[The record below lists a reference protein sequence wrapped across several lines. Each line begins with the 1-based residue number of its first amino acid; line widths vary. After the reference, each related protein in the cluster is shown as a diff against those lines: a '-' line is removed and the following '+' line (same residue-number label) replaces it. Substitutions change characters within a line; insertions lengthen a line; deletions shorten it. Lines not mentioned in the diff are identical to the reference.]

1 MQFLMLS
8 RNYFSKEVGGG
19 DLGVATGIVHNTMI
33 TDGLIIVILHHGME
47 EFLVIGEVIT
57 ATIYGVD
64 VLGILLTSIKAILI
78 IIGVVVIGAVI
89 RD

>member
-47 EFLVIGEVIT
+47 VLAAGKMMPEV
-57 ATIYGVD
+57 A
-64 VLGILLTSIKAILI
+64 
-78 IIGVVVIGAVI
+78 VVVPGRRVWQRCFHEGRFAFPLLFIGL
-89 RD
+89 